1 MAADQTEQADATS
14 STLRDMIQTMS
25 SAQLLLRRW
34 RGTAGDTGEPPNSS
48 SSNGGSSTSSSKEDA
63 AAAAELQRTLQP
75 ELYAT
80 KAKLSRAL
88 SALTKMQAAYQQQQ
102 ASIKQLELQL
112 QQYKEQQK
120 QQAGEA
126 TDATAEGGAAGSNSE
141 QAGMLSGLA
150 AVLAMAAGAGAAS
163 SQMSGQQQELRSQL
177 AAAED
182 IERQLNNELQAKQ
195 EQMQKLK
202 LQVRCCLASCTLLI
216 SALTHLSCKDT
227 KMQRCS

>member
-14 STLRDMIQTMS
+14 STLRDMIHTMS

-34 RGTAGDTGEPPNSS
+34 QGTAGDTGEPPHSS
-48 SSNGGSSTSSSKEDA
+48 SSSASSSKEDA

-102 ASIKQLELQL
+102 ASIKQLELEL
-112 QQYKEQQK
+112 QQYKEQQQ
-120 QQAGEA
+120 QQAGA
-126 TDATAEGGAAGSNSE
+126 GADATAAGSNSK

-150 AVLAMAAGAGAAS
+150 AALAMAAGAGAAS

-202 LQVRCCLASCTLLI
+202 LQVRCCRACCLILGHSPNTTARKPAAMRLSCT
-216 SALTHLSCKDT
+216 T
-227 KMQRCS
+227 RR